1 LKRLQLIQI
10 LCINGLWPA
19 AQRFAMA
26 NAGRINPSRRA
37 PNGER
42 RHPATPIPPS
52 DFTKEW
58 NLGLLR
64 FTAR

>member
-1 LKRLQLIQI
+1 
-10 LCINGLWPA
+10 
-19 AQRFAMA
+19 MA